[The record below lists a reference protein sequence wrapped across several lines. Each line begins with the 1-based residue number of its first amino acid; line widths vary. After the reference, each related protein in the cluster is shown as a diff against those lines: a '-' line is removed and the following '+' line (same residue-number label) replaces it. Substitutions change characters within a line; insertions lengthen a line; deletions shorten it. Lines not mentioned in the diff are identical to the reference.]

1 MYQFTNIGNDLFTFS
16 HIESSGTGSAMRCHS
31 SLKAL
36 TSQLDRPII
45 ITTII
50 LVYFVHDLKRGGG
63 MLTLINHPMR
73 IMKVNA
79 MV

>member
-45 ITTII
+45 IIATII
-50 LVYFVHDLKRGGG
+50 SVHCIRNLEKGRGGCS
-63 MLTLINHPMR
+63 R
-73 IMKVNA
+73 S
-79 MV
+79 

>member
-45 ITTII
+45 VTDI
-50 LVYFVHDLKRGGG
+50 VSVHCIHNLK
-63 MLTLINHPMR
+63 
-73 IMKVNA
+73 
-79 MV
+79 